1 MKSMKMLYILSPDL
15 PSLRRIY
22 FLQGLLLTTVGG
34 AIGIG
39 IGALLVGSQVAW
51 EWIPI
56 TETLA
61 YPVELNLPNAL
72 VVMAT
77 ISVLGLFSSFIAS
90 RRISKVL
97 LE

>member
-1 MKSMKMLYILSPDL
+1 M
-15 PSLRRIY
+15 
-22 FLQGLLLTTVGG
+22 
-34 AIGIG
+34 
-39 IGALLVGSQVAW
+39 GSQVAW